1 MSGMPLWPLLALGF
15 SFCGALIIGYNQWAR
30 LDGRALVVLRV
41 LGVWPLALL
50 SMLFLPWPYDWQFY
64 AVAAAMGA
72 GLAYG
77 DVLLFNASA
86 EHGGRLAALYV
97 PMKMLIGFALWAFLA
112 PESLLPLLLE
122 PWRISL
128 LVVGFGFC
136 AGALIFLRKVDAS
149 WVALLAVLPVAM
161 LFALSDIVAKA
172 ALGEVTAQQGLLP
185 VVGRTVAFLAM
196 TNTVGAVGGLILGG
210 PWKPT
215 RREVLL
221 AALFG
226 AILLGGL
233 SLLLVTLALAPNPGY
248 VAAITMLSA
257 LWLAL
262 LGYFMRGEHN
272 NWWAGVAL
280 LAGAVAVAVATAV

>member
-1 MSGMPLWPLLALGF
+1 MSLPLWPWLALGF

-50 SMLFLPWPYDWQFY
+50 STLFLPWPGDWQFY
-64 AVAAAMGA
+64 TVAAAMGA

-86 EHGGRLAALYV
+86 TYGGRLAALYV
-97 PMKMLIGFALWAFLA
+97 PLKMLIGFALWALLA
-112 PESLLPLLLE
+112 PETLLPLLLE
-122 PWRISL
+122 PWRIGA
-128 LVVGFGFC
+128 LVLGFGLC
-136 AGALIFLRKVDAS
+136 GGALMFLRRADAS
-149 WVALLAVLPVAM
+149 WMALVAVLPVAM
-161 LFALSDIVAKA
+161 LFALSDVVAKA

-185 VVGRTVAFLAM
+185 VMGRTVAFLTM
-196 TNTVGAVGGLILGG
+196 TSTVGAVGGLILGK

-215 RREVLL
+215 LREVLL

-226 AILLGGL
+226 VVLLSGL

-262 LGYFMRGEHN
+262 MGYVVRREHN

-280 LAGAVAVAVATAV
+280 LAGAVAVAVATSI